1 MAGSGRG
8 QNTVLADKELLD
20 AVGSANLGNQ
30 LDHLGVPE
38 TTITTDDEEGTWK
51 DVRVSYYCD
60 HGMCFVC
67 WSSPSAPSGMDSR
80 MLVTKDSL

>member
-1 MAGSGRG
+1 MAGSGCG

-30 LDHLGVPE
+30 LDDLGVPE

-51 DVRVSYYCD
+51 DVRVSYYRGHD
-60 HGMCFVC
+60 MCLVC
-67 WSSPSAPSGMDSR
+67 VGPHPQPPQGWTAGCW
-80 MLVTKDSL
+80 